1 MSNLFNRSKGINSFF
16 DNSYLNNNSSLID
29 CDIMG
34 MNTIISGV
42 VDGGRLVSGRVV
54 SSQAKISDMTEIIS
68 FEKIA

>member
-1 MSNLFNRSKGINSFF
+1 
-16 DNSYLNNNSSLID
+16 
-29 CDIMG
+29 MG